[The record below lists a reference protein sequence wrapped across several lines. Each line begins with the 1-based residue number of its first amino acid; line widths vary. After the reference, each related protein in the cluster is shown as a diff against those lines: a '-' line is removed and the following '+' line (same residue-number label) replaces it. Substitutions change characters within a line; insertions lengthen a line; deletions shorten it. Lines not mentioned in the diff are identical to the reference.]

1 MFVQEIN
8 FATDD
13 PDAMLALAS
22 EWGADAMNNGT
33 VKGFHLGAD
42 TDNPGQYSWMVMF
55 DSAESAQQNSDR
67 PETAAFSGRFTQLC
81 SDGPTFRNLEIV
93 ELP

>member
-13 PDAMLALAS
+13 VEAMLALAS
-22 EWGADAMNNGT
+22 EWGADAVDNGT
-33 VKGFHLGAD
+33 VQGFHLGAD
-42 TDNPGQYSWMVMF
+42 ADQPGRYCWMVMF
-55 DSAESAQQNSDR
+55 ESAESAQRNSDR
-67 PETAAFSGRFTQLC
+67 PETAEFSSRFSALC
-81 SDGPTFRNLEIV
+81 SEGPTFRNLEIV